1 VAYADKFDREVELVD
16 ITEAQEL
23 VVKIIAKEGELKFRD
38 AFIESL
44 ESEVTVADEAEKN
57 QDWLDGVGY
66 CIHLARN
73 GDFGV
78 NERGA

>member
-1 VAYADKFDREVELVD
+1 MAYADKFDREVELVD
-16 ITEAQEL
+16 MTEAQVL

-38 AFIESL
+38 AFIKSL
-44 ESEVTVADEAEKN
+44 ESEVTAIDEPEKS

>member
-1 VAYADKFDREVELVD
+1 MS
-16 ITEAQEL
+16 EAQEL

-38 AFIESL
+38 AFIGSL
-44 ESEVTVADEAEKN
+44 ESEVSDMEQAEIN

>member
-1 VAYADKFDREVELVD
+1 MSYADKFDSEIELVD

-23 VVKIIAKEGELKFRD
+23 VVKMIAKEGELKFRD
-38 AFIESL
+38 AFIQSL
-44 ESEVTVADEAEKN
+44 ESEVADVTRGEQN
-57 QDWLDGVGY
+57 QGWLDGVGY
-66 CIHLARN
+66 CLHLARN